1 MQKAGQPQVLKWY
14 NSSLIQQ
21 LILENGPVSK
31 PDLVQLT
38 KLSLP
43 TVNKIVD

>member
-21 LILENGPVSK
+21 LILENLTGFQTGSSPAHKIKSSDSK
-31 PDLVQLT
+31 
-38 KLSLP
+38 
-43 TVNKIVD
+43 